1 MRVAVL
7 FSLLLLG
14 CASGERTK
22 GGSDA
27 AQLEAD
33 LAACEYRAI
42 RAAAGCE
49 RPFEIR
55 HRGVRAICTVP
66 ELQSA
71 CMRAKGYR
79 YVTEAK

>member
-1 MRVAVL
+1 MRLVVL
-7 FSLLLLG
+7 FSLLLVG
-14 CASGERTK
+14 CASGQWTR

-33 LAACEYRAI
+33 LAACEYQAI
-42 RAAAGCE
+42 KAAAACE

-55 HRGVRAICTVP
+55 RRGVRAICTDP

-79 YVTEAK
+79 YVIEAQ